1 MRQTRYGGA
10 YHCRRCSCGES
21 HTSRRPNEFVA
32 PPTDSAGRFY
42 WLECRGGGTV
52 DAGDLKS
59 SDAPHIMLVQ
69 VQPSAPTS
77 LSSAVVNRLP
87 LRAHKEKNALRAGP
101 GAFTIAPPAIGFL
114 SSATDEP
121 SVQVATVSQPNAQP
135 QRGSEG
141 KRKRSSVLNLNERGL
156 HV

>member
-1 MRQTRYGGA
+1 MMRQTRYGGA
-10 YHCRRCSCGES
+10 YHCRRCSCGAS

-32 PPTDSAGRFY
+32 PPTDSKGRFY

-59 SDAPHIMLVQ
+59 SDVLAIMLVQ

-87 LRAHKEKNALRAGP
+87 LRAHKEKNVRPCRFPGEHPCFGLVGPAYSKALLGP
-101 GAFTIAPPAIGFL
+101 VPARDAWALHSRPRPDEQLVLDGPHLRGAMPWIP
-114 SSATDEP
+114 
-121 SVQVATVSQPNAQP
+121 
-135 QRGSEG
+135 
-141 KRKRSSVLNLNERGL
+141 
-156 HV
+156 